1 MVTRDL
7 LIPRLLVAILMQD
20 RTHRVEE
27 GVHSLK
33 PVGRTCHQLDLPDDE
48 RLQVLIAHG
57 RDDLGVDVL
66 GRGLHARRQPVD
78 TGQHPFQ

>member
-7 LIPRLLVAILMQD
+7 LIPRPLVAILMQG

-33 PVGRTCHQLDLPDDE
+33 PIGRTYRLFDLPDDE

-57 RDDLGVDVL
+57 RV
-66 GRGLHARRQPVD
+66 GLTR
-78 TGQHPFQ
+78 

>member
-1 MVTRDL
+1 MVMRGVL
-7 LIPRLLVAILMQD
+7 KPRLLVAILMQG

-33 PVGRTCHQLDLPDDE
+33 CVGRTCHQLDLPDDE

-57 RDDLGVDVL
+57 LELGLKAL
-66 GRGLHARRQPVD
+66 G
-78 TGQHPFQ
+78 